1 VAHCLTGKPVPP
13 STVAAAL
20 NALLPPDVRI
30 RAAAAAAPD
39 FHARFSAVARTYRY
53 RIARTRTLDPF
64 RYRYVY
70 AVWRELDSEA
80 VDRASRSLV
89 GVHDFSS
96 FARHL
101 DPDEPATREV
111 YEASWSRE
119 PGEWTFM
126 IRANGFLRTMVRTIV
141 GTLLEIGAGRRPAED
156 IERLLLVRDRGA
168 AGVTAPASG
177 LELAE
182 VAYPLP
188 SDGSQDEQL
197 FSIKW

>member
-1 VAHCLTGKPVPP
+1 
-13 STVAAAL
+13 
-20 NALLPPDVRI
+20 
-30 RAAAAAAPD
+30 
-39 FHARFSAVARTYRY
+39 
-53 RIARTRTLDPF
+53 
-64 RYRYVY
+64 
-70 AVWRELDSEA
+70 
-80 VDRASRSLV
+80 
-89 GVHDFSS
+89 
-96 FARHL
+96 
-101 DPDEPATREV
+101 
-111 YEASWSRE
+111 
-119 PGEWTFM
+119 M